1 MRIRAG
7 IYHDLVIPSDIV
19 ALLLVEY
26 VLYFQRASQP
36 VLQETALQFYINRR
50 VCMRLDIIYFS
61 LEVLFII
68 YRQTEIAWQVENIG
82 EIQTYQWLSG
92 PILFSTECISVEVLI
107 A

>member
-1 MRIRAG
+1 MG
-7 IYHDLVIPSDIV
+7 LDIV
-19 ALLLVEY
+19 
-26 VLYFQRASQP
+26 
-36 VLQETALQFYINRR
+36 
-50 VCMRLDIIYFS
+50 YFS

-68 YRQTEIAWQVENIG
+68 YRQMEIAWQVENIG